1 MMGMGPGMM
10 AGGWL
15 VAVFFVLLVIA
26 AAAAVVLLAR
36 SRSRQALTAALPPPR
51 ELLANRFARGEINDD
66 EYYMRLS
73 ALDATTQTRLPQQR

>member
-15 VAVFFVLLVIA
+15 FGVIFLLLVLA

-36 SRSRQALTAALPPPR
+36 SHSRQAAIAPSSAR
-51 ELLANRFARGEINDD
+51 ELLAHRFACGEIDD
-66 EYYMRLS
+66 EEYYLRLS
-73 ALDATTQTRLPQQR
+73 ALDATTPATLPQRR